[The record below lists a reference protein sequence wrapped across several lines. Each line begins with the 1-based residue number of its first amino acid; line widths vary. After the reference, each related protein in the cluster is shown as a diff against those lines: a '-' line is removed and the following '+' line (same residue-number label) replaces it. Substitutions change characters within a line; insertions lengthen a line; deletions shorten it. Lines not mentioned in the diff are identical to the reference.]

1 MNITIHSLHF
11 DADKKLID
19 YIENKVGKLS
29 QVSDDI
35 LGADVT
41 LKLENNGER
50 DNKIAEIKID
60 IPRVNDLFDKKQ
72 TKTFEESIHTAT
84 QALRRQILKSKKK
97 QRGL

>member
-60 IPRVNDLFDKKQ
+60 IPRVNDLFAKKQ
-72 TKTFEESIHTAT
+72 TKTFEESIDTAT
-84 QALRRQILKSKKK
+84 QAIRRQILKSKKK

>member
-60 IPRVNDLFDKKQ
+60 IPRVNDLFAKKQ
-72 TKTFEESIHTAT
+72 TKTFEESIDTAT